1 MGNTERMAHRF
12 AFAVIFSMLAIVAS
26 AKLGS
31 ASESM
36 PASNTNMD
44 ASYKMTTDVVPE
56 IMIDENHPDHDNLV
70 QAQEAAGSKTAGF
83 WSTDWMQ
90 NYRIKALQDSN
101 KALEDSTILQDNK
114 IKALEDSTIL
124 QDNTINV
131 VVLRD
136 KVAALERI
144 RLYDQQRAQ
153 IRLENSL
160 KFERYMS
167 EKRVKKLNLKITS
180 VATYVSR
187 LLNVSRS
194 PP

>member
-1 MGNTERMAHRF
+1 MAHRF
-12 AFAVIFSMLAIVAS
+12 AFAVIFSTLAIVAS

-101 KALEDSTILQDNK
+101 KALEDRNIRQNIK

-136 KVAALERI
+136 KVAALER
-144 RLYDQQRAQ
+144 DQHKARSH
-153 IRLENSL
+153 L
-160 KFERYMS
+160 
-167 EKRVKKLNLKITS
+167 VLNLPYVDNTYLHS
-180 VATYVSR
+180 VARFKNRSTSST
-187 LLNVSRS
+187 SRS
-194 PP
+194 PPS

>member
-1 MGNTERMAHRF
+1 
-12 AFAVIFSMLAIVAS
+12 
-26 AKLGS
+26 
-31 ASESM
+31 M

-56 IMIDENHPDHDNLV
+56 IMMDENHPDHDNLV

-90 NYRIKALQDSN
+90 NY
-101 KALEDSTILQDNK
+101 K

-136 KVAALERI
+136 KVAALER
-144 RLYDQQRAQ
+144 DQHKARSH
-153 IRLENSL
+153 LD
-160 KFERYMS
+160 
-167 EKRVKKLNLKITS
+167 LNLP
-180 VATYVSR
+180 YGPE
-187 LLNVSRS
+187 LNLC
-194 PP
+194 

>member
-1 MGNTERMAHRF
+1 MAHRF

-90 NYRIKALQDSN
+90 NYRIKALQDSD
-101 KALEDSTILQDNK
+101 KEAEARIMAVVDSEPAKT
-114 IKALEDSTIL
+114 
-124 QDNTINV
+124 
-131 VVLRD
+131 RG
-136 KVAALERI
+136 AA
-144 RLYDQQRAQ
+144 
-153 IRLENSL
+153 
-160 KFERYMS
+160 
-167 EKRVKKLNLKITS
+167 
-180 VATYVSR
+180 
-187 LLNVSRS
+187 
-194 PP
+194 